1 MNVEFFALNEV
12 QQQGFNN
19 LFAGFSP
26 SAKVHKSADG
36 SVAVGDLDGYTS
48 EELGGTYWEDG
59 TVADYID

>member
-1 MNVEFFALNEV
+1 MNAEFFTFYEV
-12 QQQGFNN
+12 QQQGFDD

-48 EELGGTYWEDG
+48 EELGGTYWEAG
-59 TVADYID
+59 TAADYID